1 MATSGTKPE
10 PPLIVIVGPT
20 ASGKTG
26 LAIRIAEELSH
37 YKKLQISFAAFSC
50 KLRIFGNIL

>member
-1 MATSGTKPE
+1 MATAGIQPE

-26 LAIRIAEELSH
+26 LAITIAREFNGEIS
-37 YKKLQISFAAFSC
+37 YKRRKLAKGQ
-50 KLRIFGNIL
+50 R